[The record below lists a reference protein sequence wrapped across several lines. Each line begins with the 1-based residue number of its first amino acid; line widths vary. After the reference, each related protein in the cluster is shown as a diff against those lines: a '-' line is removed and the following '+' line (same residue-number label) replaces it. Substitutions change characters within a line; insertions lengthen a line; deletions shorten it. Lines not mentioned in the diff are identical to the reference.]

1 VLVIATIA
9 AMFVTQRVRRHG
21 LVLDKIKV
29 TETFTPDGDNDAD
42 KAVIRFRL
50 TRAETVDITVLDS
63 DDDEVA
69 TVAED
74 EPHSDHK
81 LLRFYWN
88 GFEDDGAAAPPG
100 TYSLRIFL
108 EGRDRTITPSE
119 TITLVPTSSEDDEVP
134 G

>member
-29 TETFTPDGDNDAD
+29 TETFTPDDEEGDR
-42 KAVIRFRL
+42 AVIRFRL

-63 DDDEVA
+63 NDDEIA
-69 TVAED
+69 TVVED

-88 GFEDDGAAAPPG
+88 GFEDDGEPAPPG

-108 EGRDRTITPSE
+108 EGRHRTITPSE
-119 TITLVPTSSEDDEVP
+119 TITLVPPEDE
-134 G
+134 GASG